1 MRRAFSRGR
10 NKEDTEMPEVKP
22 LRWMG
27 RLHATVFKV
36 PGIGERF
43 VRAQARFAANLA
55 FHLPVLGST
64 KCTSLHELRG
74 EWLKFLG
81 MAGIFPSV
89 SRESDTE
96 FEMELDACPY
106 GFSRQGDQ
114 GVCDA
119 CMDLD
124 RAYVRLL
131 GGEME
136 IVHNIPSGYPSC
148 RFVIRMA

>member
-1 MRRAFSRGR
+1 
-10 NKEDTEMPEVKP
+10 MPEINP

-27 RLHATVFKV
+27 KLHATVFKL
-36 PGIGERF
+36 PGIGERI
-43 VRAQARFAANLA
+43 VRGQSRLAAHLA
-55 FHLPVLGST
+55 FRLPVLGGR
-64 KCTSLHELRG
+64 KCASLQELRG

-89 SRESDTE
+89 SRQSDTE
-96 FEMELDACPY
+96 FELELDACPY
-106 GFSRQGDQ
+106 GFSGQSQQ

-131 GGEME
+131 GGDLE
-136 IVHNIPSGYPSC
+136 VTHSIPSGAQTC
-148 RFVIRMA
+148 RFVIRLARS